1 MATFIELDARIEAE
15 GFNVTVAEIEMP
27 DTVPGNIL
35 NRISS
40 RLVGKTIAQVKGDPT
55 FSWWEDSVTDD
66 TVIVSAFVS
75 YI

>member
-1 MATFIELDARIEAE
+1 MATFIELDTRDDSQ
-15 GFNVTVAEIEMP
+15 GCNVTVAEIEMP

-55 FSWWEDSVTDD
+55 FSWWEDAVSDD
-66 TVIVSAFVS
+66 TVIVSAFVT